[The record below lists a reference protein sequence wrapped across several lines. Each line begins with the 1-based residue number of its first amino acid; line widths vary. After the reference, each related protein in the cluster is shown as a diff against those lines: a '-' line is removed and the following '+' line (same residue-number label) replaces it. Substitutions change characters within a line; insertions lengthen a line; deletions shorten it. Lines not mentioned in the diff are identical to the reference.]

1 MSFLRPPRK
10 ISFTREGLIFTGL
23 TLPIGMA
30 AVNTGNNMLYL
41 ILGLMLSIIALNGIF
56 SESTVKEIEVTLKL
70 PQRVYVH
77 QPFISFVEIENQKRF
92 APSFL
97 MRLSHLWETIPFK
110 KDRKSRKS
118 PPFLTKQAFC
128 IKILP
133 GEKAKLRVEST
144 FLRRGKYAFK
154 GLRIATRFPFG
165 LFDKSRDVDLPAEVI
180 VYPEK
185 KVFPIPGADRSAG
198 LGQYESSQKGLG
210 GDLYALR
217 PYTIDD
223 DARHIHWRI
232 SAKVGSPMVR
242 EFEATGQEK
251 VFVFFDHSF
260 HKAKNLVSDK
270 ELQFFENALSA
281 ISFLLDEAH
290 EKGQWIGFATSEKT
304 FSPERGEQHF
314 TEIMDYLAEIQP
326 AYEAPTKPFEM
337 FGRGHEVIQLSPQD
351 FVHV

>member
-56 SESTVKEIEVTLKL
+56 SESTVKEIEITLKL
-70 PQRVYVH
+70 PQRVYAN
-77 QPFISFVEIENQKRF
+77 QPFISFVEIENQKKI

-97 MRLSHLWETIPFK
+97 MRLSHLWESVPAK
-110 KDRKSRKS
+110 NDRKSKRS
-118 PPFLTKQAFC
+118 PPYLAKQAFC

-165 LFDKSRDVDLPAEVI
+165 LFDKSRDVDLPSEVV

-185 KVFPIPGADRSAG
+185 KAFPIPGSDRSSG
-198 LGQYESSQKGLG
+198 LGQYESPQKGLG

-232 SAKVGSPMVR
+232 SAKVGTPMVR

-251 VFVFFDHSF
+251 VFIFFDHLFS
-260 HKAKNLVSDK
+260 KSQDLVTEK
-270 ELQFFENALSA
+270 ELQTFENALCC
-281 ISFLLDEAH
+281 ISYLLDEAH
-290 EKGQWIGFATSEKT
+290 EKGQWIGFATSERA
-304 FSPERGEQHF
+304 FSPERGDEHF
-314 TEIMDYLAEIQP
+314 TEIMDYLAELQP
-326 AYEAPTKPFEM
+326 AYGGSGKPDEM
-337 FGRGHEVIQLSPQD
+337 FGRGQEVIQLSSQD
-351 FVHV
+351 FANA